1 MSSRTN
7 EALLARRALAE
18 KACEGPWEILTP
30 ASTIVIPSRCNR
42 EVYTIASCPYAPADA
57 AHIAANSPDVV
68 MADIDEIL
76 RLRAENE
83 RLAKEDIQLAAY
95 AAIEQLESDENISD
109 MCASNGVL
117 FDEVSKDPE
126 QSEISFLRSEIA
138 RLEKEAQ
145 WLAEQAMCCS
155 ESRWAAGYC
164 CYAEDCTINCS
175 SDVASSENWLEAARR
190 FVANM
195 GKNR

>member
-18 KACEGPWEILTP
+18 KACEGPWEMLTP
-30 ASTIVIPSRCNR
+30 ASAIVIPSRGSR

-83 RLAKEDIQLAAY
+83 RLAKEDI
-95 AAIEQLESDENISD
+95 ESDENISD
-109 MCASNGVL
+109 MCASNGIL